1 MQRPIEPKS
10 HAVTSP
16 SSRSRSRST
25 GSRSREPRGWGS
37 CPSRAHRDS
46 RCSAQ
51 TCGLSVDGPKTS
63 HLISPG
69 DWRLVPDPS
78 DRFGVAPPVDIT
90 LLAGEKSHVTL
101 DYDGRVP
108 ARCSPGA
115 AAGHL
120 DGDDRPDFAS
130 HMWVGGEATLG
141 VCAGNG
147 DYYKIAG
154 KGQSELLFV
163 GDVEGDGRDEI
174 FFGANTC
181 CQNFLSIAVID
192 DGDLREVAR
201 PSGRP
206 FVLKQRFSDPGNRHS
221 SE

>member
-147 DYYKIAG
+147 DYYKIRRV
-154 KGQSELLFV
+154 V
-163 GDVEGDGRDEI
+163 GEPAVEDFDGYGTVEAIVDGSVNR
-174 FFGANTC
+174 
-181 CQNFLSIAVID
+181 SHPSY
-192 DGDLREVAR
+192 GDLPHEPVAR
-201 PSGRP
+201 HQASGVVYHARI
-206 FVLKQRFSDPGNRHS
+206 FR
-221 SE
+221 

>member
-1 MQRPIEPKS
+1 
-10 HAVTSP
+10 
-16 SSRSRSRST
+16 
-25 GSRSREPRGWGS
+25 
-37 CPSRAHRDS
+37 
-46 RCSAQ
+46 
-51 TCGLSVDGPKTS
+51 
-63 HLISPG
+63 
-69 DWRLVPDPS
+69 
-78 DRFGVAPPVDIT
+78 
-90 LLAGEKSHVTL
+90 
-101 DYDGRVP
+101 
-108 ARCSPGA
+108 
-115 AAGHL
+115 
-120 DGDDRPDFAS
+120 
-130 HMWVGGEATLG
+130 MWVGGEATLG

-221 SE
+221 SERDFGCQDLDRDGVVDVVQVEVRREGRSLMWTKTAYAIRGGIAIFEGRRSGSTARPFRGSADELLSDCELRQE